1 MVCWI
6 TRGETLAEL
15 KPLKISKTLAEPS
28 TRGLTHPV
36 SIFSLSQT
44 PVAQYMSDV
53 SVNTNVKIHHT
64 LLYQQHQGP

>member
-28 TRGLTHPV
+28 TRGLTYPV

-53 SVNTNVKIHHT
+53 SVNTNA